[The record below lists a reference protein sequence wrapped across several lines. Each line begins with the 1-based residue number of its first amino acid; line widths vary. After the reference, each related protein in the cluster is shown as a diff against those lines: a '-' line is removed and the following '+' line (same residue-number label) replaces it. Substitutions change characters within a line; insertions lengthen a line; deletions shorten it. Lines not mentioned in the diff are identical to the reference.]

1 MMHIITTVLNYA
13 VVLCGY
19 FGIRS
24 HVRNEAKKV
33 RQHVS
38 KALAD
43 HRKLTI
49 NSQYGK
55 GGDSSV

>member
-1 MMHIITTVLNYA
+1 MVTFIHDAANYLI
-13 VVLCGY
+13 VLCGY

-24 HVRNEAKKV
+24 HVKNEAKKL
-33 RQHVS
+33 RQHVT

-55 GGDSSV
+55 GGDTNV